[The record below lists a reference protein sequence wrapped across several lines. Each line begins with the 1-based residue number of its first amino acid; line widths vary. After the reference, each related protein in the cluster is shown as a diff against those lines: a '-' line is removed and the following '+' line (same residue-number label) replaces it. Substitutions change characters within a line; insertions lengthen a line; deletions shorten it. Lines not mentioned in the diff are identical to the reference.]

1 MFLLVYT
8 VNLWKKVS
16 TVLHQKLNANQPM
29 VAFHNLKDR
38 LVLMR
43 SAIFNF
49 LLSSVIT
56 ICWKLKLTSCFV

>member
-8 VNLWKKVS
+8 VNLWKKVLI
-16 TVLHQKLNANQPM
+16 VLHQKLNANQPM

-38 LVLMR
+38 LMLMR

-49 LLSSVIT
+49 LPN
-56 ICWKLKLTSCFV
+56 